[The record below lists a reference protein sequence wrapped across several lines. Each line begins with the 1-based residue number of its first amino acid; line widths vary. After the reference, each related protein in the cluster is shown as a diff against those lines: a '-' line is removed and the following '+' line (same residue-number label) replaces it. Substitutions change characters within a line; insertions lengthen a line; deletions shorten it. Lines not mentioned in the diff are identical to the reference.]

1 MRLKSYLFRSPNH
14 VVVHNMLEINM
25 DALTLPDVTGTI
37 QTVVH
42 EVGYQSWTK
51 DNLWVLSEHEN
62 IEYFTTRWDALCPY
76 IEVTNEMLEMAPKPF
91 VVYAVPPKSQFGAPI
106 KDRYGLVNALSQ
118 EFWVDERRIRKF
130 RELDKQFRSFTVS
143 ERVIDGKDIT
153 AEYLY
158 EIGGTHFENYWIARQ
173 EVEGFVDYVR
183 NLQVLIIQVIADN
196 GDIVLSDVSIILP
209 NENQLYGSFCQWD
222 RKYKNRSPGI
232 YACLLATRWAQK
244 NGLQFYNL
252 GPVDEYGYKD
262 LFITDYE
269 PIYAL
274 IVSDPNHPIVTDQTS
289 PINIDFEKEQ
299 INQIYRDKSAL

>member
-1 MRLKSYLFRSPNH
+1 
-14 VVVHNMLEINM
+14 M
-25 DALTLPDVTGTI
+25 DALTLPVSNDTS

-76 IEVTNEMLEMAPKPF
+76 IEVTNEMIEMAPKPF

-106 KDRYGLVNALSQ
+106 KDRYGLVNALSP
-118 EFWVDERRIRKF
+118 EFWIDELRIRKF
-130 RELDKQFRSFTVS
+130 RQLDKQFRSFKVI
-143 ERVIDGKDIT
+143 ERVVDGKEIT

-158 EIGGTHFENYWIARQ
+158 EIGGIHFENYWIAEQ
-173 EVEGFVDYVR
+173 EVEGFVDYIR

-232 YACLLATRWAQK
+232 YACLLATRWAHK

-274 IVSDPNHPIVTDQTS
+274 IVSDLDHPIVTDQTS

-299 INQIYRDKSAL
+299 INQIYRNKSAL

>member
-1 MRLKSYLFRSPNH
+1 MRLKSYLFRSSNH
-14 VVVHNMLEINM
+14 VVAHNMLEINM
-25 DALTLPDVTGTI
+25 DVLTLADVTGTT

-118 EFWVDERRIRKF
+118 EFWDDERRIRKF

-173 EVEGFVDYVR
+173 EVEGFVDYIR

-244 NGLQFYNL
+244 NSLQFYNL

>member
-1 MRLKSYLFRSPNH
+1 
-14 VVVHNMLEINM
+14 M
-25 DALTLPDVTGTI
+25 DALTLPVSNDTS

-76 IEVTNEMLEMAPKPF
+76 IEVTNEMIEMAPKPF

-106 KDRYGLVNALSQ
+106 KDRYGLVNALSP
-118 EFWVDERRIRKF
+118 EFWIDERRIRKF
-130 RELDKQFRSFTVS
+130 RELDKQFRSFKVI
-143 ERVIDGKDIT
+143 ERVVDGKEIT

-158 EIGGTHFENYWIARQ
+158 EIGGIHFENYWIAEQ

-274 IVSDPNHPIVTDQTS
+274 IVSDLDHPIVTDQTS

-299 INQIYRDKSAL
+299 INQIYRNKSAL